1 MKPTLLACCVRTWL
15 YIFYVT
21 ISVGHVQGNAK
32 TNLTLLGFVP
42 VQIPSGGWSAGGMI
56 PAIDMALDDVNN
68 NSDILTNYEL
78 RWQWEDDKCNPGYAT
93 YLLSELVH
101 KKPQKLAILGGG
113 CSIATAPVAAYSHYY
128 NLVQLSYST
137 ASPQFSDKST
147 YPLFSRTQLS
157 ELASNGVRL
166 AILKHFK
173 WQRVTLL
180 YEDAIFFVQEK
191 DGRIIVV
198 LAYEGHARI
207 LFCNAYHLGMYG
219 TEYAYLIPGW
229 YPKNWWKKK
238 EELVNCTQEEM
249 KTVIEST
256 IEVAQL
262 AKDTTNQV
270 TINGET
276 FKQYERRYLRVL
288 QQPRYKAMNME
299 YHFWH
304 GFGYDTVW
312 AIALALN
319 TSIEHMSQKMVNS
332 STLTRHKALED
343 FTYADGEMANIILQA
358 LRNTSFRGVSG
369 EVKFDANGDRG
380 GNLAICQMRDG
391 KSVYLGMADFNGT
404 MAMVRGFQWQGKEPP
419 VDGQRLR
426 YITMYI
432 DDELLIASLV
442 FSFFGISLDCVY
454 LCFNIRKRNHGF
466 IKLSSPNMNN
476 ITLLGA
482 LLVYLS
488 IIPLG
493 LINCRYLRSDHERTI
508 SCLVG
513 KWLLSV
519 GFTLGFGPMFAKT
532 WRIHRIVMKVKIRK
546 ELIYDKYLIIFVT
559 ILLLADVAVFTSW
572 QLIDPCETR
581 LVEVSTELRQDS
593 FTVIKRIYSC
603 SSEYLWVWLGALY
616 GQKGLLLLFGCFLA
630 HETRNIQVDGLNDS
644 RQIGLSI
651 YNIMTASLISITLSL
666 VLVDEPNLAYGFMSV
681 PIFLCCT
688 ITLCMMFIEK
698 IRVVWSDPT
707 GVNYVR
713 KRTREGLSTARNA
726 LEVSGHVGR
735 INEARPTTAGL
746 PSQKISE
753 CNSKTGNVNEAFNN
767 DIESSTKL

>member
-1 MKPTLLACCVRTWL
+1 MKPTCLPCCVRTWL
-15 YIFYVT
+15 YIYIT
-21 ISVGHVQGNAK
+21 ISVGHGQGNAK

-42 VQIPSGGWSAGGMI
+42 VQIASGGWSAGGMI

-68 NSDILTNYEL
+68 NLDILTNYEL
-78 RWQWEDDKCNPGYAT
+78 RWHWEDDKCNPGYAT

-113 CSIATAPVAAYSHYY
+113 CSTGTAPVAAYSHYY
-128 NLVQLSYST
+128 NLVQLSYATS
-137 ASPQFSDKST
+137 SPQFSDKTT

-180 YEDAIFFVQEK
+180 YENARYFVQVTSDLVSLLAKTDIEVVTSLMFTRESDLELHMVKEK

-198 LAYEGHARI
+198 LAYEGHART

-219 TEYAYLIPGW
+219 AEYAYLIPGW
-229 YPKNWWKKK
+229 YPENWWEK
-238 EELVNCTQEEM
+238 EEDIVNCTQEEM
-249 KTVIEST
+249 KTVIESAV
-256 IEVAQL
+256 EVAQL

-270 TINGET
+270 TINGEMT
-276 FKQYERRYLRVL
+276 
-288 QQPRYKAMNME
+288 
-299 YHFWH
+299 
-304 GFGYDTVW
+304 
-312 AIALALN
+312 
-319 TSIEHMSQKMVNS
+319 NS
-332 STLTRHKALED
+332 STLTSHKNLED
-343 FTYADGEMANIILQA
+343 FTYDDGEMANIILQA
-358 LRNTSFRGVSG
+358 LRNTSFHGVSG
-369 EVKFDANGDRG
+369 EVKFDANGDRE

-404 MAMVRGFQWQGKEPP
+404 MAMERGFQWQGKKPP
-419 VDGQRLR
+419 VDGERLR

-442 FSFFGISLDCVY
+442 FSFVGISLDCVF
-454 LCFNIRKRNHGF
+454 LCFNILKRNHGF

-476 ITLLGA
+476 ITLFGA

-493 LINCRYLRSDHERTI
+493 LINCRYLRSDQERTI

-546 ELIYDKYLIIFVT
+546 ELIYDKYLILFVT

-572 QLIDPCETR
+572 QLIDPCQTR
-581 LVEVSTELRQDS
+581 LVEVSTELMQDS
-593 FTVIKRIYSC
+593 FTVIKRIHSC

-666 VLVDEPNLAYGFMSV
+666 VLVDDPNLAYGFMSV
-681 PIFLCCT
+681 PIFVCCT
-688 ITLCMMFIEK
+688 ITLCMMFVEK

-707 GVNYVR
+707 GGTYIR
-713 KRTREGLSTARNA
+713 KRTREGLSTSQNT
-726 LEVSGHVGR
+726 LEVRSHVGH
-735 INEARPTTAGL
+735 INEARSTTAGL
-746 PSQKISE
+746 PPKKMSE
-753 CNSKTGNVNEAFNN
+753 CTSKTGNVNEAFTN
-767 DIESSTKL
+767 DIESDTKL